1 MTVDEFTK
9 EFAQLIDLSPADLKA
24 DTDLSSI
31 DAWDSVAYLTTMVM
45 IDEKLGITLRP
56 EIISRAKQ
64 FQDILDAVRPALS
77 V

>member
-9 EFAQLIDLSPADLKA
+9 EFAQLIDLSPADLRI

-31 DAWDSVAYLTTMVM
+31 DTWDSLAYLTTMVM

-56 EIISRAKQ
+56 EIISRARK
-64 FQDILDAVRPALS
+64 FQDILDAVRPALT

>member
-1 MTVDEFTK
+1 MTIDEFTK

-31 DAWDSVAYLTTMVM
+31 DTWDSVAYLTAMVM